1 MTDVAI
7 IFSASVFFSVVAV
20 GLILRLSHKKSW
32 YDHVGG
38 RKIHNGHIPR
48 LGGVGFAAIFIIIAA
63 IISFST
69 RKVEYTLRFLPCL
82 FALIITLVY
91 GVWDDF
97 RPMVSWHKLLLQFI
111 ASLCVIIP
119 GYTFRRILYLDAG
132 LLSNLGWLGYPITCL
147 WLVGLANATNFIDG
161 IDGLAGGL
169 SAIIAFFFGFIFFSC
184 AETPSAELF
193 CISLGGVLLG
203 FLVFNLPLPKAKIFM
218 GDSGSQFLG
227 FAMGMLPLLEEHDTV
242 AALPVPY
249 AAALLAIPLFDI
261 IAAIWRRLRDHRRLD
276 SPDRGHIHHKLMNIG
291 LSTGK
296 VDVILYT
303 LQIILGI
310 LVCISI
316 KLPDILSLVVLGI
329 AYLIAVAFF
338 AVVHFWNRKINSRK
352 REESRLTTSTV

>member
-1 MTDVAI
+1 MTGIAI
-7 IFSASVFFSVVAV
+7 IFSASVFFSLVAV

-38 RKIHNGHIPR
+38 RKIHNGHVPR
-48 LGGVGFAAIFIIIAA
+48 LGGVGFAVIFIIIAA
-63 IISFST
+63 VISFST
-69 RKVEYTLRFLPCL
+69 RKAEYTLRFLPCL
-82 FALIITLVY
+82 LALSITLVY

-97 RPMVSWHKLLLQFI
+97 RPMLSWNKLLLQFI

-119 GYTFRRILYLDAG
+119 GYTFRRILYIDAG

-169 SAIIAFFFGFIFFSC
+169 SAIIAFFFSYIFFSW
-184 AETPSAELF
+184 AETPSAEMF
-193 CISLGGVLLG
+193 CIALGGVILG
-203 FLVFNLPLPKAKIFM
+203 FLVFNLPLPRAKIFM

-227 FAMGMLPLLEEHDTV
+227 FALGMLPLLEEHDTV

-261 IAAIWRRLRDHRRLD
+261 IAAIWRRLRDGRRLD
-276 SPDRGHIHHKLMNIG
+276 SPDMGHIHHKLINIG
-291 LSTGK
+291 FTTGK
-296 VDVILYT
+296 VDAILYT
-303 LQIILGI
+303 LQIILGV

-316 KLPDILSLVVLGI
+316 RLPGIHSIVVLGI
-329 AYLIAVAFF
+329 AYMAVVVFF
-338 AVVHFWNRKINSRK
+338 AVVHFWNRKVNSRK
-352 REESRLTTSTV
+352 KAESFLPIE